1 MMRWLRTKLSR
12 QLAPP
17 SAAPVFS
24 PAEPGAGLARD
35 PRMPVRTRRYGPVPS
50 VGDTVLL
57 TDEPRFAL
65 CGDWLVAPRP
75 DGGSVLHAVAN
86 SVLGQPGKQRRY
98 RATPHLAEL
107 GVVLFGK
114 VLARVVSNG
123 AQLTFV
129 RFPGMDCGQP
139 RSVPLPPA
147 QQFRA
152 PSDQGRWL
160 PTFFLIDHSPTGAGA
175 RVLMLDQERKL
186 VCWTAYG
193 HKQGAGMRFDEVA
206 DQVVGA
212 SQTRK
217 LLIYARSDGQRTTIH
232 TLAAKAQQ
240 PTMIAPFDVDA
251 TQVLFGHAHLPW
263 LYAMRIDDTTWQMV
277 DHNARLPIR
286 IRIAEGARVIAVLHG
301 GLLMGRRQAAS
312 LLVIGAQR
320 RTLELHWNDQN
331 RVLVRSDVPIAQ
343 AVLDAS
349 GRRLCWL
356 TDRNALSVIDLSG
369 GGTLLAVAPAPDR
382 EAV

>member
-1 MMRWLRTKLSR
+1 MKLPDA
-12 QLAPP
+12 LAALP
-17 SAAPVFS
+17 SADGAPQ
-24 PAEPGAGLARD
+24 PPRAA
-35 PRMPVRTRRYGPVPS
+35 RMPVRTRRHGPVPG

-57 TDEPRFAL
+57 TDAPRFAL
-65 CGDWLVAPRP
+65 CGDWLVAPKP

-129 RFPGMDCGQP
+129 RFPGMDFGQP
-139 RSVPLPPA
+139 RSAPLPPA

-186 VCWTAYG
+186 VCWSAYG
-193 HKQGAGMRFDEVA
+193 HKQGTGVCFDEVA
-206 DQVVGA
+206 GQVVGA
-212 SQTRK
+212 SQTPT

-240 PTMIAPFDVDA
+240 PSMIATFDVDA

-263 LYAMRIDDTTWQMV
+263 LYAMRIDGTTWQMV
-277 DHNARLPIR
+277 DQNARLPIP

-312 LLVIGAQR
+312 LLVLGAQR
-320 RTLELHWNDQN
+320 RTLELHWNDQS
-331 RVLVRSDVPIAQ
+331 RVLVRSDAPIAQ

-356 TDRNALSVIDLSG
+356 TERNALSVIDLSG

-382 EAV
+382 EAP